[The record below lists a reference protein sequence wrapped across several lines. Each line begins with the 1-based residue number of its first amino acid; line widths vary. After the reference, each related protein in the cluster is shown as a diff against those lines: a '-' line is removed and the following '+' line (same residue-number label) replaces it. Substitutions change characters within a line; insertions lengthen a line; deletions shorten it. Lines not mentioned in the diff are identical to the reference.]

1 MTKSTSTSKKTN
13 KSNKD
18 SIRIRQ
24 RRRGWLTFVRM
35 CRYGINNFSRN
46 AWLTI
51 AATAVMS
58 VTLIIVFITLSARQI
73 LVDTVSNVSRRADM
87 SIYLKGDTPKKDV
100 DTIKSRIEK
109 LDNVDSVKYVSA
121 AEARD
126 KQAEQYKDD
135 PEALEAI
142 RESSNEM
149 SATLRVSVKE
159 LNNQQ
164 SLNQFIKSDNL
175 YKKYKDP
182 RREPSF
188 SGERQQAIKTVG
200 SWVRLAGIGGSIA
213 TIVFVVISSLVVFNT
228 IRMAIFNRKAEIEMM
243 KLIGAERSFI
253 RGPFIVE
260 AIMYGFIAAIIATVA
275 GYSLLF
281 FAHDPM
287 LKYGIPVD
295 NLLGHLTMY
304 GGLVFLAMILV
315 GATIGV
321 VSSWVATRKYLKL

>member
-13 KSNKD
+13 KSSKD
-18 SIRIRQ
+18 SIRMRQ

-58 VTLIIVFITLSARQI
+58 VTLIIVFMTLSARQI

-100 DTIKSRIEK
+100 DTTKSRIEK
-109 LDNVDSVKYVSA
+109 LDNVDSVKYISA

-164 SLNQFIKSDNL
+164 SLNQFIKSDKL
-175 YKKYKDP
+175 YKKYKDS

-213 TIVFVVISSLVVFNT
+213 TVVFVVISSLVVFNT
-228 IRMAIFNRKAEIEMM
+228 IRMAIFNRKDEIEMM
-243 KLIGAERSFI
+243 K
-253 RGPFIVE
+253 
-260 AIMYGFIAAIIATVA
+260 
-275 GYSLLF
+275 
-281 FAHDPM
+281 
-287 LKYGIPVD
+287 
-295 NLLGHLTMY
+295 
-304 GGLVFLAMILV
+304 
-315 GATIGV
+315 
-321 VSSWVATRKYLKL
+321 

>member
-13 KSNKD
+13 KSSKD
-18 SIRIRQ
+18 SIRMRQ

-58 VTLIIVFITLSARQI
+58 VTLIIVFMTLSARQI

-109 LDNVDSVKYVSA
+109 LDNVDSVKYISA

-164 SLNQFIKSDNL
+164 SLNQFIKSDKL
-175 YKKYKDP
+175 YKKYKDS

-213 TIVFVVISSLVVFNT
+213 TVVFVVISSLVVFNT
-228 IRMAIFNRKAEIEMM
+228 IRMAIFNRKDEIEMM
-243 KLIGAERSFI
+243 KLIGAERSCI

-260 AIMYGFIAAIIATVA
+260 AIMYGVIAAIIATVA

-287 LKYGIPVD
+287 TKYGIPVD
-295 NLLGHLTMY
+295 NLLGHLTVY
-304 GGLVFLAMILV
+304 GGLVFLGMILV

>member
-1 MTKSTSTSKKTN
+1 MKSSKSS
-13 KSNKD
+13 KSKD
-18 SIRIRQ
+18 NIRIRQ

-58 VTLIIVFITLSARQI
+58 VTLIIVFMTLSARQI
-73 LVDTVSNVSRRADM
+73 LVDTVSNVSKRADM
-87 SIYLKGDTPKKDV
+87 SIYLKGDTPEKVIKD
-100 DTIKSRIEK
+100 IKSRVER
-109 LDNVDSVKYVSA
+109 LDNVDGVKYVSA
-121 AEARD
+121 AEARE
-126 KQAEQYKDD
+126 KQAEQNKDD
-135 PEALEAI
+135 PDTLEAI

-164 SLNQFIKSDNL
+164 SLNNFVKTDDL

-200 SWVRLAGIGGSIA
+200 NWVRLASIGGSIA
-213 TIVFVVISSLVVFNT
+213 TVVIVVISSLEVFNT
-228 IRMAIFNRKAEIEMM
+228 IRKAIINRKDENEMM
-243 KLIGAERSFI
+243 K
-253 RGPFIVE
+253 
-260 AIMYGFIAAIIATVA
+260 
-275 GYSLLF
+275 
-281 FAHDPM
+281 
-287 LKYGIPVD
+287 
-295 NLLGHLTMY
+295 
-304 GGLVFLAMILV
+304 ILV

>member
-1 MTKSTSTSKKTN
+1 MKSSN
-13 KSNKD
+13 KSNKNKEA
-18 SIRIRQ
+18 IRIRQ

-58 VTLIIVFITLSARQI
+58 VTLIIVFITLSARQV
-73 LVDTVSNVSRRADM
+73 LVDTVSNVSKRADM
-87 SIYLKGDTPKKDV
+87 SIYLKGDTPEKTIK
-100 DTIKSRIEK
+100 TIKSRIEK
-109 LDNVDSVKYVSA
+109 LDNVDSVKYISA
-121 AEARD
+121 EEARE
-126 KQAEQYKDD
+126 KQAEQYKDNPD
-135 PEALEAI
+135 TLEAI

-164 SLNQFIKSDNL
+164 SLNNFVKTDDL

-200 SWVRLAGIGGSIA
+200 NWVRLASIGGSIA
-213 TIVFVVISSLVVFNT
+213 TVVFVVISSLVVFNT
-228 IRMAIFNRKAEIEMM
+228 IRMAIFNRKDEIEMM

-260 AIMYGFIAAIIATVA
+260 AIMYGFIAAIIATIA

-287 LKYGIPVD
+287 VKYGIPID
-295 NLLGHLTMY
+295 NLLSHLMVY
-304 GGLVFLAMILV
+304 GVLVFLGMILV
-315 GATIGV
+315 GASIGV
-321 VSSWVATRKYLKL
+321 ASSWVATRKYLKL

>member
-13 KSNKD
+13 KSSKD
-18 SIRIRQ
+18 SIRMRQ

-58 VTLIIVFITLSARQI
+58 VTLIIVFMTLSARQI

-109 LDNVDSVKYVSA
+109 LDNVDSVKYISA

-164 SLNQFIKSDNL
+164 SLNQFIKSDKL
-175 YKKYKDP
+175 YKKYKDS

-213 TIVFVVISSLVVFNT
+213 TVVFVVISSLVVFNT
-228 IRMAIFNRKAEIEMM
+228 IRMAIFNRKDEIEMM

-287 LKYGIPVD
+287 TKYGIPVD
-295 NLLGHLTMY
+295 NLLGHLTVY
-304 GGLVFLAMILV
+304 GGLVFLGMILV

>member
-13 KSNKD
+13 KSSKD
-18 SIRIRQ
+18 SIRMRQ

-58 VTLIIVFITLSARQI
+58 VTLIIVFMTLSARQI

-109 LDNVDSVKYVSA
+109 LDNVDSVKYISA

-164 SLNQFIKSDNL
+164 SLNQFIKSDKL
-175 YKKYKDP
+175 YKKYKDS

-213 TIVFVVISSLVVFNT
+213 TVVFVVISSLVVFNT
-228 IRMAIFNRKAEIEMM
+228 IRMAIFNRKDEIEMM

-287 LKYGIPVD
+287 TKYGIPVD
-295 NLLGHLTMY
+295 NLLGHLTVY
-304 GGLVFLAMILV
+304 GGLVFLGMILV

-321 VSSWVATRKYLKL
+321 ASSWVATRKYLKL

>member
-1 MTKSTSTSKKTN
+1 MKSSN
-13 KSNKD
+13 KSNK
-18 SIRIRQ
+18 SKETIRIRQ

-58 VTLIIVFITLSARQI
+58 VTLIIVFVTLSARQV
-73 LVDTVSNVSRRADM
+73 LVDTVSNVSKHADM
-87 SIYLKGDTPKKDV
+87 SIYLKGDTPEK
-100 DTIKSRIEK
+100 TIKSRIEK
-109 LDNVDSVKYVSA
+109 LDNVDSVKYISA
-121 AEARD
+121 EEARE
-126 KQAEQYKDD
+126 KQAEQYKDNPD
-135 PEALEAI
+135 TLEAI

-164 SLNQFIKSDNL
+164 SLNNFVKTDDL

-200 SWVRLAGIGGSIA
+200 NWVRLASIGGSIA
-213 TIVFVVISSLVVFNT
+213 TVVFVVISSLVVFNT
-228 IRMAIFNRKAEIEMM
+228 IRMAIFNRKDEIEMM

-260 AIMYGFIAAIIATVA
+260 AIMYGFIAAIIATIA

-287 LKYGIPVD
+287 VKYGIPID
-295 NLLGHLTMY
+295 NLLSHLMVY
-304 GGLVFLAMILV
+304 GVLVFLGMILV
-315 GATIGV
+315 GASIGV
-321 VSSWVATRKYLKL
+321 ASSWVATRKYLKL

>member
-1 MTKSTSTSKKTN
+1 MKSAS
-13 KSNKD
+13 KSNKNKET
-18 SIRIRQ
+18 IRIRQ

-58 VTLIIVFITLSARQI
+58 VTLIIVFITLSARQV
-73 LVDTVSNVSRRADM
+73 LVDTVSNVSKRADM
-87 SIYLKGDTPKKDV
+87 SIYLKGDTPEKTIK
-100 DTIKSRIEK
+100 TIKSRIEK
-109 LDNVDSVKYVSA
+109 LD
-121 AEARD
+121 
-126 KQAEQYKDD
+126 KDNPD
-135 PEALEAI
+135 TLEAI

-164 SLNQFIKSDNL
+164 SLNNFVKTDNL

-182 RREPSF
+182 NREPSF

-200 SWVRLAGIGGSIA
+200 SWVRLASIGGSIA
-213 TIVFVVISSLVVFNT
+213 TVVFVVISSLVVFNT
-228 IRMAIFNRKAEIEMM
+228 IRMAIFNRKDEIEMM

-260 AIMYGFIAAIIATVA
+260 AIMYGFIAAIIATVV
-275 GYSLLF
+275 GYGLLI

-287 LKYGIPVD
+287 VKYGIPID
-295 NLLGHLTMY
+295 NLLSHLKMY
-304 GGLVFLAMILV
+304 GVLVFLSMILV
-315 GATIGV
+315 GAAIGV
-321 VSSWVATRKYLKL
+321 ASSWVATRKYLKL

>member
-13 KSNKD
+13 KSSKD
-18 SIRIRQ
+18 SIRMRQ

-109 LDNVDSVKYVSA
+109 LDNVDSVKYISA

-164 SLNQFIKSDNL
+164 SLNQFIKSDKL
-175 YKKYKDP
+175 YKKYKDS

-200 SWVRLAGIGGSIA
+200 SSGRLAGFGGSLA
-213 TIVFVVISSLVVFNT
+213 TVVFVVISSLVVFNT
-228 IRMAIFNRKAEIEMM
+228 IRMAIFNRKDEIEMM

-287 LKYGIPVD
+287 TKYGIPVD
-295 NLLGHLTMY
+295 NLLGHLTVY
-304 GGLVFLAMILV
+304 GGLVFLGMILV